1 MLAGRFY
8 YCKSAYSLNG
18 FNQIPKNFKM
28 IRPKSLQQRLS
39 LFMILPVALLLVG
52 MGIAGFIYARD
63 VLLSQWQEAAVLKL
77 QRGANLVDMHLG
89 RIRNWIHS
97 LDKAAESSN
106 PDIVFQWVTEQV
118 KAQEGVV
125 RLDLTWQDN
134 TTNDMMPMKPGFMGS
149 GSPMGSGMGGRQGD
163 MSEMMRR
170 MQRFHRTRIGNIT
183 APRFDALI
191 KNQTVSL
198 VSDLLDKNGHT
209 IGRLTVVL
217 SFEYL
222 VKNVVTSSWWQ
233 SNEGFLVGDHGKI
246 LTGTFPGNQIE
257 LGETNEPLERETL
270 KAIEQKPYGTLLGSG
285 HPPSEV
291 SGFYKLQEAPWTLV
305 MIAPGR
311 KILAPILRFRLYYF
325 ITSAGFILLI
335 LLLMKLVT
343 GQTVSAIKEV
353 SRAADRIARGDFDQP
368 LPVKT
373 RDEVGHLMQ
382 SFNAMMTQLKE
393 RIRLKAALD
402 LAMEVQQNLLP
413 KQFNA
418 LPGLEIAGCSRYCD
432 ETGGDYYDF
441 LEVCCRDSNKLGL
454 AVGDVSGHGISAA
467 LLMASARAFLRCR
480 VTQSGGA
487 DDIITDVNRL
497 VTADTRDS
505 GHFMTLF
512 YAEIDPSLKTLQWVR
527 AGHDPAFFYD
537 PTSDVIEEL
546 RGEGM
551 ALGIDAN
558 FAYRQSAKTGLSAG
572 QILLIGTDGIWE
584 TLDDSGRMFGKT
596 RLADLIR
603 EHASYSSERLIQVIM
618 TALKDFRGSAK
629 QEDDVTLAVVK
640 IVD

>member
-1 MLAGRFY
+1 
-8 YCKSAYSLNG
+8 
-18 FNQIPKNFKM
+18 M

-39 LFMILPVALLLVG
+39 LFMILPVALLLIG
-52 MGIAGFIYARD
+52 MGIASFIYARD
-63 VLLSQWQEAAVLKL
+63 ALLSQWQEAAILKL
-77 QRGANLVDMHLG
+77 QRGAHLVDMHLK

-97 LDKAAESSN
+97 LDDAAESSN
-106 PDIVFQWVTEQV
+106 PDIIFKWVTEQL
-118 KAQEGVV
+118 KAQEAVV
-125 RLDLTWQDN
+125 RVELTWQDN
-134 TTNDMMPMKPGFMGS
+134 APDDMMSMKPGMKAPGSAMGME
-149 GSPMGSGMGGRQGD
+149 GSRGD
-163 MSEMMRR
+163 RPEMMRHMR
-170 MQRFHRTRIGNIT
+170 RFHRTRIGDMS

-198 VSDLLDKNGHT
+198 VSDLLDKNGQI
-209 IGRLTVVL
+209 IGRLAVVL

-233 SNEGFLVGDHGKI
+233 SNEGFLVDKHGKI

-270 KAIEQKPYGTLLGSG
+270 KAIEQRPYGTLLGSG

-311 KILAPILRFRLYYF
+311 KILAHILRFRLYYF
-325 ITSAGFILLI
+325 ITGAGFILLI
-335 LLLMKLVT
+335 LLLMKYVT

-373 RDEVGHLMQ
+373 RDEVGHLRR
-382 SFNAMMTQLKE
+382 SFNAMMAQLKE

-402 LAMEVQQNLLP
+402 LAMEVQQSLLP
-413 KQFNA
+413 KEHNA
-418 LPGLEIAGCSRYCD
+418 LPGLEIAGCSHYCD

-441 LEVCCRDSNKLGL
+441 LEVCCRDSNQLAL

-480 VTQSGGA
+480 VTQPGSA

-497 VTADTRDS
+497 ITADTGDC

-512 YAEIDPSLKTLQWVR
+512 YAEIDPSLKTLHWVR

-537 PTSDVIEEL
+537 PASDAIEEL
-546 RGEGM
+546 KGEGL

-558 FAYRQSAKTGLSAG
+558 HAFRRNAKTGLSAG

-584 TLDDSGRMFGKT
+584 TINDSGRMFGKT
-596 RLADLIR
+596 RLADLMR
-603 EHASYSSERLIQVIM
+603 EHASSSSERLIQAIM

-629 QEDDVTLAVVK
+629 QEDDVTVAVVK